1 MLCFI
6 SICTFR
12 GEQFSPLAE
21 VCVSHHEFGAVLID
35 VLDDARNIGY
45 TSDFAGFNAVVS
57 SNDTVFSVIKRANN
71 DRRKQSVFLYGLSQF
86 MQLEFAVHLERL
98 IFPWDELI
106 YRYFFFG
113 ILNSI
118 VSFEEVCHVKFAGVA

>member
-1 MLCFI
+1 MLCLV

-21 VCVSHHEFGAVLID
+21 VRVSHHEFGAVLID
-35 VLDDARNIGY
+35 VLDNAWNIGY
-45 TSDFAGFNAVVS
+45 AGNFAGFNAVVS
-57 SNDTVFSVIKRANN
+57 GDDTVFSVVKRANN

>member
-1 MLCFI
+1 
-6 SICTFR
+6 
-12 GEQFSPLAE
+12 
-21 VCVSHHEFGAVLID
+21 
-35 VLDDARNIGY
+35 
-45 TSDFAGFNAVVS
+45 
-57 SNDTVFSVIKRANN
+57 
-71 DRRKQSVFLYGLSQF
+71 